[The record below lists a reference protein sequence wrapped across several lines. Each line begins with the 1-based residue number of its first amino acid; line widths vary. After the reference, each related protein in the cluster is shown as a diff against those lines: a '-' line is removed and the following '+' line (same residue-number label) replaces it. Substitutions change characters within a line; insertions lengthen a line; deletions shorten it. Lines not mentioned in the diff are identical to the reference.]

1 MFVLF
6 LSGISEYISVCEFF
20 RKNIRLFVVDFSFY
34 VEFIFGTAND
44 FIFDPVGFS
53 VFFQLEFY
61 LGFAVFFLYFKF
73 GFLNFFAA
81 LVNFALIFGFVFTFF
96 VFRFVSEYDEIR
108 FAFFHGKF
116 EFEFFLVSL
125 GLLFSLSRS
134 FERVFADNQNTDKRC
149 GSFSRIL
156 VSRQAHAPVPK

>member
-1 MFVLF
+1 MNTYPSASFSARIYDFLLLISLF
-6 LSGISEYISVCEFF
+6 MSNF
-20 RKNIRLFVVDFSFY
+20 
-34 VEFIFGTAND
+34 FGTAND
-44 FIFDPVGFS
+44 FMFDPVGFP

-108 FAFFHGKF
+108 FAFFSRQVRVRI
-116 EFEFFLVSL
+116 LSRQPWSP
-125 GLLFSLSRS
+125 LFSFPQFRTRFRRQPEHRQALRKFQS
-134 FERVFADNQNTDKRC
+134 N
-149 GSFSRIL
+149 SRIKT
-156 VSRQAHAPVPK
+156 SPRTGAKITK

>member
-1 MFVLF
+1 MNTYPSASFSARIYDFLLLISLF
-6 LSGISEYISVCEFF
+6 MSNF
-20 RKNIRLFVVDFSFY
+20 
-34 VEFIFGTAND
+34 FGTAND
-44 FIFDPVGFS
+44 FMFDPVGFP

-96 VFRFVSEYDEIR
+96 VFRFVSEYDEFR
-108 FAFFHGKF
+108 FAFFYGKF

-156 VSRQAHAPVPK
+156 VS

>member
-1 MFVLF
+1 M
-6 LSGISEYISVCEFF
+6 SGISEYISVCEFF

-108 FAFFHGKF
+108 FAFFSRQVRIF
-116 EFEFFLVSL
+116 SRQPWSP
-125 GLLFSLSRS
+125 LFSFPQFRTRFRRQPEHRQALRKFQS
-134 FERVFADNQNTDKRC
+134 N
-149 GSFSRIL
+149 SRIKT
-156 VSRQAHAPVPK
+156 SPRTGAKITK